1 MKYLLVE
8 YLVREIQPAF
18 CIYTMKSVPFIIIN
32 HLNFIIMKPKQL
44 LFIGLLISS
53 LFFLS
58 CGGKDKKSD
67 DKPAVETTTKT
78 TTSNDDGMVPA
89 IDTATLKDEA
99 SILAAM
105 QKVTDARIADE
116 KKQKE
121 DPNYAGH
128 YLDLTKLYTA
138 VLKASTAYSKTLTD
152 PAKAVEFSSKVSA
165 ISDKMYAK

>member
-1 MKYLLVE
+1 MKL
-8 YLVREIQPAF
+8 
-18 CIYTMKSVPFIIIN
+18 
-32 HLNFIIMKPKQL
+32 KQF
-44 LFIGLLISS
+44 LFIGLLSTS

-138 VLKASTAYSKTLTD
+138 VLKASTAFSKTLTD
-152 PAKAVEFSSKVSA
+152 PAKAVEFSGKVSA

>member
-1 MKYLLVE
+1 
-8 YLVREIQPAF
+8 
-18 CIYTMKSVPFIIIN
+18 
-32 HLNFIIMKPKQL
+32 MKPKQL

-105 QKVTDARIADE
+105 QKVTDARISDE

-152 PAKAVEFSSKVSA
+152 PAKAVEFSNKVSA
-165 ISDKMYAK
+165 ISVKMYAK